1 MSAFSSPPQTPR
13 QEQDT
18 VTFSSLSIESILRS
32 FPRERLLVPPLHWT
46 ARQLELLSCTFLDSD
61 SNSLPFPLS
70 PHNEVHHRSDSA
82 EPPSSSDSQV
92 NSSTQGITDSSSSSP
107 QRPDRASQSRL
118 VRQVR
123 TLACGQ
129 HPAFKE
135 AAIEA
140 ILSASKIEQTRKH
153 VSFRFGS
160 LAIPMSCA
168 VFSLPLPSSSAVRTS
183 VPAMVYLDRKKIRS
197 NRDDS
202 LKYIR
207 LPGRSARPSRAALAL
222 YLRRIAQLT
231 PSNPRHEP
239 YIAALLIA
247 TAQSQQRHLARVSH
261 VPDKFPVHV
270 LLGDVKDK
278 SYMTLYSADIPR
290 VALERL
296 SNLRKAPGLADPEI
310 AIRLSDIPFQPYA
323 SFQERLVQ
331 AVIPQSSGLGNQT

>member
-140 ILSASKIEQTRKH
+140 ILSASKIEQTR
-153 VSFRFGS
+153 
-160 LAIPMSCA
+160 
-168 VFSLPLPSSSAVRTS
+168 
-183 VPAMVYLDRKKIRS
+183 
-197 NRDDS
+197 
-202 LKYIR
+202 

-261 VPDKFPVHV
+261 VPDKFPVRCPSGPINPLSSLLLLTHDPVDQVHV